1 MTYSTSLAGRMLICV
16 TKCRRPT
23 FGIGTSFL
31 RILKLRAFV
40 MTKLGIGS
48 SPLIG
53 LGVNNPPH
61 STNAYALVGRFAKV
75 FAVTR

>member
-1 MTYSTSLAGRMLICV
+1 
-16 TKCRRPT
+16 
-23 FGIGTSFL
+23 
-31 RILKLRAFV
+31 

-61 STNAYALVGRFAKV
+61 STSAYALIGRFAKV